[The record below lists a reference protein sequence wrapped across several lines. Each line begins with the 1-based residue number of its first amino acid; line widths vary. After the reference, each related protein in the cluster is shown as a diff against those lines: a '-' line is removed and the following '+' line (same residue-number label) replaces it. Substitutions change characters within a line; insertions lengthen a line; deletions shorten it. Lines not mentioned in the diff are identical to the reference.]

1 MILAFYFQYAC
12 FRGDGHGSF
21 EDLDSI
27 TMFADYRVPQ
37 VLVHFGAM
45 SYSEH
50 LMKLLKEGR
59 CIRGN

>member
-1 MILAFYFQYAC
+1 MTFLLQFAC
-12 FRGDGHGSF
+12 FRGEDHGHF

-45 SYSEH
+45 TYTEP
-50 LMKLLKEGR
+50 LMKLLKEGK
-59 CIRGN
+59 CIRAK